1 MRRSE
6 KQRQGKPIPAQP
18 KFQQQRQVSHL
29 NPITSNQSL
38 FMDALK
44 SKQLVIAD
52 GSSGTGKTYIACWW
66 AAKNLIERNIKKII
80 LIRCYQPLA
89 GRTIGFIPGDATEKL
104 MPFYRQ
110 MVDYLEE
117 FLGKDRIE
125 IAMKH
130 GDIEICSLENIRG
143 RSWDNAIVI
152 VDESQGLF
160 IPEVQALVTR
170 LGEYSQMILV
180 GDASGFQSDFHGSMD
195 GLTYL
200 QKLVLKYHI
209 DSCSTIT
216 FTSEDIVRSGLV
228 KEFVKAFESEVTE
241 EKIGYQVVTQKEI
254 YSQIKKGR

>member
-1 MRRSE
+1 MKRSQ
-6 KQRQGKPIPAQP
+6 KQREGRPIPTQQ
-18 KFQQQRQVSHL
+18 KFKPQVTNL
-29 NPITSNQSL
+29 NPITSNQQL
-38 FMDALK
+38 LMEALR

-52 GSSGTGKTYIACWW
+52 GSSGTGKTYLACWW

-89 GRTIGFIPGDATEKL
+89 GRTIGFIPGDANEKL

-110 MVDYLEE
+110 MIDYLEE
-117 FLGKDRIE
+117 FLGKDRVE
-125 IAMKH
+125 ISMKH

-143 RSWDNAIVI
+143 RSWDDAVII

-160 IPEVQALVTR
+160 IPEVQALITR
-170 LGEYSQMILV
+170 IGEYSQMILV

-216 FTSEDIVRSGLV
+216 FTSDDIVRSGIV
-228 KEFVKAFESEVTE
+228 KDFVKAFESEVVE
-241 EKIGYQVVTQKEI
+241 EKIGYQIVTQKEI
-254 YSQIKKGR
+254 NSQIKKGR